1 MATKLDRKIAALKK
15 TIEKMPEYAEVLKLL
30 PPNHTISLSIE
41 ESATTQKL
49 NDHVD
54 YEGFAPDGKECA
66 YLLHICGLS
75 YFESSKSLLEIANEI
90 ETVVIQEQE
99 NPTVE
104 FRKQDWK
111 GYSED
116 LRISLRLSY
125 LFGATDEVYPHMHDV
140 ALGTF
145 KVNE

>member
-1 MATKLDRKIAALKK
+1 MATKLDRKIATLKK
-15 TIEKMPEYAEVLKLL
+15 TIEKMPEYIEVLKLL

-49 NDHVD
+49 NDHVE
-54 YEGFAPDGKECA
+54 YRGFAPEGGQCP
-66 YLLHICGLS
+66 YLLHICELS

-99 NPTVE
+99 NPTIE
-104 FRKQDWK
+104 FKKQNWK

-116 LRISLRLSY
+116 LRISLRLSD
-125 LFGATDEVYPHMHDV
+125 LFGATDEVYPHMHDMS
-140 ALGTF
+140 LGSFT
-145 KVNE
+145 VNT

>member
-1 MATKLDRKIAALKK
+1 MATKLDRKIATLKK
-15 TIEKMPEYAEVLKLL
+15 SIEKMPEYAEVLKLL
-30 PPNHTISLSIE
+30 PPNHTISLGIE
-41 ESATTQKL
+41 ESATMQKL
-49 NDHVD
+49 TDHVE
-54 YEGFAPDGKECA
+54 YRGFSPEGGECP

-90 ETVVIQEQE
+90 ETVVIQERE

-116 LRISLRLSY
+116 LRISLRLAD
-125 LFGATDEVYPHMHDV
+125 LFGATDEVYPHMHDM

-145 KVNE
+145 KVIE